1 MTRATFIMKTSWKTT
16 VAGIAASLGTAMTA
30 LENPTFQLVGKILL
44 ALSVY
49 FLGTSARDRD
59 VSSEDEA
66 IK

>member
-16 VAGIAASLGTAMTA
+16 LAGVAASLGTAMTA
-30 LENPTFQLVGKILL
+30 MENPTLILAGKILL

-59 VSSEDEA
+59 VSSEDEGA
-66 IK
+66 K